1 MHLRAINFFHSSSN
15 DWLSSIKNALQN
27 RCQENRWFARAT
39 SFPLSLSLSLSLS
52 FSSPSPTP
60 LSPNA
65 SIHIYLAVAHRNSP
79 FLSFLQIE
87 RVIGPMVNP
96 CHVFIGQWT
105 SNERT
110 FSVYYIISLYEA
122 IIIYNVSS
130 GRYKS
135 EFDEFIDY
143 SARNFHGETI
153 SFSFSRIM

>member
-52 FSSPSPTP
+52 LFPFSLS

-65 SIHIYLAVAHRNSP
+65 SIHIYLAVAHRNSS

-110 FSVYYIISLYEA
+110 FSVYCIISLYEA

>member
-39 SFPLSLSLSLSLS
+39 SFPLSLSLSLPLLPLPFPRMLVYTFIWPLLIEILRFCHFYKSNELSDPWLTRVMCSL
-52 FSSPSPTP
+52 
-60 LSPNA
+60 N
-65 SIHIYLAVAHRNSP
+65 
-79 FLSFLQIE
+79 
-87 RVIGPMVNP
+87 
-96 CHVFIGQWT
+96 GQWT